1 MLIFFIDIVVYNPLA
16 GGILSGKYT
25 TMDTPDEGRFSAT
38 NASQGAMYR
47 ERYFRPSFLKALEM
61 IEPAAKQHQLSLI
74 EIALRWLVHH
84 SKLNMDKSKGGND
97 GVILGVSSLKQLE
110 GNIEALE
117 KGALPEELLKVIDQ
131 AWEVVGGSCPSYWR

>member
-1 MLIFFIDIVVYNPLA
+1 
-16 GGILSGKYT
+16 
-25 TMDTPDEGRFSAT
+25 MDTPQEGRFSETNPAT
-38 NASQGAMYR
+38 GAMYR

-61 IEPAAKQHQLSLI
+61 IEPVAKQHQLSLI

-84 SKLNMDKSKGGND
+84 SKLNMDRSKGGND

-110 GNIEALE
+110 VNIEALE
-117 KGALPEELLKVIDQ
+117 KGPLPEELLKVIDQ